1 MIIQNASGKIAK
13 SPKEKVLLT
22 ALFLRRHHNA
32 ARRCTMQ
39 MDDGTGRRGGDDG
52 DECREIAQLEKEFEE
67 ARDQLLRED
76 GQRYRIIMREIAET
90 EKERIF
96 DRLTDR
102 HERIL
107 FGLEPPGASRA
118 GERPAKSGG
127 DLECSLCGK
136 GGLTELGLKLHMARK
151 HKGEKKKAAAPAA

>member
-1 MIIQNASGKIAK
+1 
-13 SPKEKVLLT
+13 
-22 ALFLRRHHNA
+22 
-32 ARRCTMQ
+32 MQ
-39 MDDGTGRRGGDDG
+39 PVVAQKRVDDGPDKRGGAMVMDAAK
-52 DECREIAQLEKEFEE
+52 IAQLEKELEE

-127 DLECSLCGK
+127 DLACSLCDK
-136 GGLTELGLKLHMARK
+136 TGLTELGLKLHMARK
-151 HKGEKKKAAAPAA
+151 HKGDKGKAAAPA